1 MTLAI
6 SDRLIKNIGEKP
18 ILLVGPT
25 ASGKSKIA
33 MSLAIKLDRHIV
45 NADSLQVY
53 SNWRILTARPT
64 IKDEQII
71 PHHLYGHKAAY
82 EEYSVGH
89 WLNEL
94 SNILTKNKKV
104 IIVGGTGLYFSALT
118 EGLANIPKIS
128 DETKIISKKRLLKY
142 GIHDLLN
149 DLDQETRESI
159 DIKNQ
164 MRVIRA
170 WEVLKETGKSLKK
183 WQSETDAPILPLTK
197 CQPLVINPDKND
209 LDKKIRKRF
218 KEMIKMGALDEA
230 RKNLDIWNKGVI
242 ASKAIGASELISYL
256 KNEISLD
263 EAITTASIASRQ
275 YAKRQRTWIKAR
287 MKQWD
292 DVTELISS
300 Y

>member
-1 MTLAI
+1 MI
-6 SDRLIKNIGEKP
+6 SDRFLKNIGEKP

-33 MSLAIKLDRHIV
+33 MSLAIKLGRHIV
-45 NADSLQVY
+45 NADSIQVY

-64 IKDEQII
+64 IKDEEII
-71 PHHLYGHKAAY
+71 PHHLYGHKAPD

-89 WLNEL
+89 WLRDL
-94 SNILTKNKKV
+94 SNILTTNKKV

-118 EGLANIPKIS
+118 GGLANIPKIS
-128 DETKIISKKRLLKY
+128 DETKIISKKRFLKY
-142 GIHDLLN
+142 GIQDLLK
-149 DLDQETRESI
+149 DLDKETLESI
-159 DIKNQ
+159 DINNQ

-170 WEVLKETGKSLKK
+170 WEVLKETGKSLNK
-183 WQSETDAPILPLTK
+183 WQSKTGSPILPLTK

-209 LDKKIRKRF
+209 LDKKIKIRF
-218 KEMIKMGALDEA
+218 EEMVKMGALDEA
-230 RKNLDIWNKGVI
+230 RKNLDMWNQDII

-263 EAITTASIASRQ
+263 EAITNASIATRQ

-292 DVTELISS
+292 DVTELID
-300 Y
+300 

>member
-1 MTLAI
+1 MTLMI
-6 SDRLIKNIGEKP
+6 SDRFVKNIGEKP

-33 MSLAIKLDRHIV
+33 MSLAIKLGRHIV

-64 IKDEQII
+64 IKDEEII
-71 PHHLYGHKAAY
+71 PHHLYGHKAPN

-89 WLNEL
+89 WLREL
-94 SNILTKNKKV
+94 SNILSTNKKV

-128 DETKIISKKRLLKY
+128 EETKIIGKKRLLTY
-142 GIHDLLN
+142 GIQNLLK
-149 DLDQETRESI
+149 DLDKETIESI
-159 DIKNQ
+159 DINNQ

-170 WEVLKETGKSLKK
+170 WEVFKETGKSLKK
-183 WQSETDAPILPLTK
+183 WQNKTGTPILPLIK
-197 CQPLVINPDKND
+197 CQPLVINPNKND
-209 LDKKIRKRF
+209 LDKKIRARF

-230 RKNLDIWNKGVI
+230 RKNLDMWNQGLI

-256 KNEISLD
+256 KNEITLE
-263 EAITTASIASRQ
+263 EAITTASIATRQ

-287 MKQWD
+287 MKQWN
-292 DVTELISS
+292 DVTELIN
-300 Y
+300 